1 MHCHALQPRGSPTK
15 NCKRELVNSS
25 SRYEVFYRLN
35 MKNENIIN
43 KFILVYTMN
52 KLVKDVNP
60 KSWHEIK
67 MEATKHGMK
76 IGEFLSFLIKE
87 YKKREKKSAWHYIFN
102 AKKRLT
108 DKEAEAIKKS
118 IHKDFET
125 EYDFEW

>member
-1 MHCHALQPRGSPTK
+1 
-15 NCKRELVNSS
+15 
-25 SRYEVFYRLN
+25 

-52 KLVKDVNP
+52 KLVKDVDP
-60 KSWHEIK
+60 KSWYEIK

-76 IGEFLSFLIKE
+76 ISEFLSFLVKE
-87 YKKREKKSAWHYIFN
+87 HKTKEKKKFSVWDHILYG
-102 AKKRLT
+102 KKSLT

-118 IHKDFET
+118 IHDAFET